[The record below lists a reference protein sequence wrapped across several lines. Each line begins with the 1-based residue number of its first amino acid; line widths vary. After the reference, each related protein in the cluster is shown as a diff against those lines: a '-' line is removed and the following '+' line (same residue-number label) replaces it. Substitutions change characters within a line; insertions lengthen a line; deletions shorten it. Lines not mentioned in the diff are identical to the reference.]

1 MAEFTYIAMD
11 GEGKQK
17 RGNIVAETETL
28 ALEMLSSEDL
38 YPIKLKKANIL
49 TREMEISIGKAVSS
63 RDLSVFCRQFA
74 SMLSAGVTLME
85 ALDMLAAQTEN
96 KSLVKA
102 LKNVRKSI
110 MKGETLSSAMRKENK
125 VFPELM
131 INMVVAGENAGKL
144 QITFQRMAIH
154 FEKTAK
160 TEGMIKKAS
169 IYPIIVTIVAIIV
182 TVVMLMVAIPKF
194 MNTFESMEMDM
205 PKITLFVVGM
215 SDFLIAHW
223 MVIAGIIVAVVAA
236 CKWYGSTEAGK
247 LKKGQIAISLPLLGD
262 LNIKTISSLTARS
275 MGTLLYSGMTLV
287 EAIDIMAK
295 TVGNE
300 LFRKAL
306 LEAEEDV
313 KQGVEFSTSLKR
325 TNLYPHMVCHMIGI
339 GEETGDMD
347 EMLDKLANYYDEE
360 VEQTT
365 QTVMAALEP
374 MIILVMAALV
384 GLLVAAVMAPMI
396 QMYSQMGSL

>member
-17 RGNIVAETETL
+17 RGNIMAETEAI
-28 ALEMLSSEDL
+28 ALDMLSADDL

-49 TREMEISIGKAVSS
+49 NREIEFSIGSAVNS

-74 SMLSAGVTLME
+74 SMLSAGVTLIE
-85 ALDMLAAQTEN
+85 ALDMLSAQTEN
-96 KSLVKA
+96 KNLVKA
-102 LKNVRKSI
+102 LKNVRKNI
-110 MKGETLSSAMRKENK
+110 MKGETLSAAMRKEAK
-125 VFPELM
+125 VFPDLM

-144 QITFQRMAIH
+144 QITFQRMASH

-169 IYPIIVTIVAIIV
+169 IYPIIVTIVALIV
-182 TVVMLMVAIPKF
+182 TAVMLMVAIPKF
-194 MNTFESMEMDM
+194 METFESMEMEM
-205 PKITLFVVGM
+205 PKITLFVVGL

-223 MVIAGIIVAVVAA
+223 LVIVAVIVSIVVML
-236 CKWYGSTEAGK
+236 KWYGSTEEGK
-247 LKKGQIAISLPLLGD
+247 MRKGKIAISLPLIGD
-262 LNIKTISSLTARS
+262 LNVKTISSLTARS

-287 EAIDIMAK
+287 EAIDIMAR

-300 LFRKAL
+300 LFKKAL

-313 KQGVEFSTSLKR
+313 KQGIEFSTSLKR

-384 GLLVAAVMAPMI
+384 GVLVAAVMAPMI
-396 QMYSQMGSL
+396 QMYSQMGGL